1 MNDWMINNPEK
12 QATLAFL
19 LSAAANELFPER
31 ILSIEH
37 SLSDGYY
44 CHFEK
49 KGKISSEDVGR
60 LYEKIADY
68 LQGEEKIRLE
78 KLPKSQLTAHFIS
91 QKRKDKVAILNRW
104 NVDLV
109 PVVRFGKYFDY
120 QIEPITTKKSV
131 LQHFELRPYDVGF
144 ILRFLGDTFPERVE
158 TFRDAP
164 KLYQIIK
171 EHEAWGD
178 ILGVSNIG
186 ELNTLIESDE
196 IVEMIWVAEGLHEK
210 KISQIADQLCREF
223 PEKRVVTI
231 AGPSSSG
238 KTTFSRRLGIQLKVN
253 GFSTRP
259 ISMDDYYLDY
269 NKIPADDSGKKDI
282 EKISA
287 LDIKLL
293 RDNVMFL
300 LDGKD
305 VPERKFNFKNRK
317 GYFTGKT
324 ITIPDNT
331 FLLFEGIHGLN
342 PVFAKSLTQ
351 KSMQRIYISAI
362 TQLNVDNEHRVS
374 TSDNRLLR
382 RLVRDHQF
390 RGYPAEVTLAQ
401 WDDVRKGEEENIFP
415 FQEDADFMFNSSL
428 VYEIPVLADKVIP
441 LLNKVGKKNPNFPDA
456 QRLLTF
462 LSFFNTIPPEHIPET
477 SILRE
482 FFGGS
487 ALMEDGR

>member
-1 MNDWMINNPEK
+1 MNNPEK
-12 QATLAFL
+12 QASLAFF
-19 LSAAANELFPER
+19 LSTAANELFPER
-31 ILSIEH
+31 TLFIEH

-44 CHFEK
+44 CHFERK
-49 KGKISSEDVGR
+49 EKISSEDVGR
-60 LYEKIADY
+60 LHKKIADY
-68 LQGEEKIRLE
+68 LQGEGKIRLE
-78 KLPKSQLTAHFIS
+78 KLPKSQLEAHFTS
-91 QKRKDKVAILNRW
+91 QKRKDKLAILNQW
-104 NVDLV
+104 DVDPV
-109 PVVRFGKYFDY
+109 PVVRFGQYIDY
-120 QIEPITTKKSV
+120 RIEPVTTEKST
-131 LQHFELRPYDVGF
+131 LRNFELRQYDVGF
-144 ILRFLGDTFPERVE
+144 ILRFLGDTFPEGVK

-164 KLYQIIK
+164 KLYKIIK
-171 EHEAWGD
+171 EHEVWGD
-178 ILGVSNIG
+178 ILGVANIG
-186 ELNTLIESDE
+186 ELNDLVTTDK

-210 KISQIADQLCREF
+210 KIAQIADGLCREF
-223 PEKRVVTI
+223 PEKRVVFI

-238 KTTFSRRLGIQLKVN
+238 KTTFSRRLAVQLKVN

-259 ISMDDYYLDY
+259 ISMDDYYLDHD
-269 NKIPADDSGKKDI
+269 KIPADDSGKKDI

-287 LDIKLL
+287 LDITLL
-293 RDNVMFL
+293 RDHVRSL
-300 LDGKD
+300 LDGKE
-305 VPERKFNFKNRK
+305 VPERKFDFKSRK

-342 PVFAKSLTQ
+342 PIFAKSLSQ
-351 KSMQRIYISAI
+351 ESMQRIYISAI

-382 RLVRDHQF
+382 RLVRDQQF

-428 VYEIPVLADKVIP
+428 LYEIPVLADKVIP
-441 LLNKVGKKNPNFPDA
+441 LLNKVDKKNPNFPEA

-462 LSFFNTIPPEHIPET
+462 LSFFNTILPEHIPET

-487 ALMEDGR
+487 ALMGDG